1 MAEVKVT
8 DVGDLFR
15 MVENLKS
22 NGYAVSTYIVWKNRA
37 TREIDHFSVEVNFD
51 EQ

>member
-15 MVENLKS
+15 MVEKLKS
-22 NGYAVSTYIVWKNRA
+22 NGYSVSTYIVWKNRA
-37 TREIDHFSVEVNFD
+37 TREIDYFSVEVKFD